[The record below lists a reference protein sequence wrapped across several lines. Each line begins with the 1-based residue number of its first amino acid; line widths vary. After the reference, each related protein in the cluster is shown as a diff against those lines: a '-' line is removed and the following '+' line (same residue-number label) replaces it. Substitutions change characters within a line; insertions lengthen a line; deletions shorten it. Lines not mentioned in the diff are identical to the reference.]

1 MGSKVQRQ
9 NQYLRR
15 LMMKRARH
23 ERRGLKTD
31 GLDRQI
37 AFMTGDKERPKM
49 KTGREADPRFK
60 RRTSPDSSVENN

>member
-15 LMMKRARH
+15 LEMKRARH

-31 GLDRQI
+31 GLDREI
-37 AFMTGDKERPKM
+37 AFLTGDKERPKM

-60 RRTSPDSSVENN
+60 RRSSLASSAEDS